1 MRGRYGEIRDVGGE
15 IVAVGT
21 GDVRYARDFVA
32 DESIPFPVLV
42 DDDGRAADAA
52 SVRSS
57 SFIGMFHPR
66 TWAATRETWRRGH
79 RIHHAGKRVTQLGA
93 TFVIAPGPRVAYEHL
108 DADSTD
114 HAPLDAVVSAVATSI
129 KNAAR

>member
-1 MRGRYGEIRDVGGE
+1 VRGRYWEIRAVGAE
-15 IVAVGT
+15 VVAIGT
-21 GDVRYARDFVA
+21 GDVAYARAFVE

-42 DDDGRAADAA
+42 DDDGSAAQAA
-52 SVRSS
+52 AVASS

-79 RIHHAGKRVTQLGA
+79 RIHRAGKRVTQLGA
-93 TFVIAPGPRVAYEHL
+93 TFVIAPGPRLTYEHL

-114 HAPLDAVVSAVATSI
+114 HAPLEAVIPAIAR
-129 KNAAR
+129 AARSD